1 MDYFVRD
8 LSDVIKVDKK
18 ISLMTAL
25 QVTRK
30 LNIALK
36 VLKSSG
42 IVHLDLKPDN
52 VLIDKD
58 NNP

>member
-8 LSDVIKVDKK
+8 LSNVIKVDKK